1 MLRFDQLSYWEKKAI
16 LEDIDFVVVGAGLV
30 GVSTALSLRESNP
43 SAKIVV
49 VERGYLSTGA
59 STKNAGF
66 ACFGSATEL
75 IDDLS
80 KMPATTVWDTV
91 ELRFKGLK
99 RLLERFGNEQIGY
112 RQSGSWDLIRENDQL
127 TEQTTREQIHFLNAE
142 IGKITGEYDCFSED
156 KTISEK
162 FGFAG
167 LSTSFHNC
175 LEGEIRTNQLLL
187 QFNRLLAENN
197 IITLYGIEVKELE
210 FHEKSALISTN
221 FGDLSSKKV
230 AVTVNG
236 FANKLLGDERIKPA
250 RAQVLVTSPIENL
263 KLKGTFHYDAGY
275 YYFRNIENRILLGGG
290 RNLDFDGETTV
301 DFGNTQQITNALDAL
316 LKNTIIPGKHFEI
329 DYQWSGIMGIGN
341 EKKPIIELIHPNVAI
356 GVRMGGMGVAIGTT
370 VGEEV
375 AKLLK

>member
-1 MLRFDQLSYWEKKAI
+1 MLDFKDLSYWEKKAI
-16 LEDIDFVVVGAGLV
+16 LEDIDFVIVGAGLV

-43 SAKIVV
+43 SAKILIL
-49 VERGYLSTGA
+49 ERGYLSTGA

-80 KMPATTVWDTV
+80 KMPSGTVWDTV
-91 ELRFKGLK
+91 ELRFRGLK
-99 RLLERFGNEQIGY
+99 RLLERFGKEHIGY
-112 RQSGSWDLIRENDQL
+112 VQSGSWDLIREND
-127 TEQTTREQIHFLNAE
+127 TIIEQTTRDQIDFLNAE
-142 IGKITGEYDCFSED
+142 IKRITNEPNCFKED
-156 KTISEK
+156 KTISGK
-162 FGFAG
+162 FGFSG
-167 LSTSFHNC
+167 LSTSFHNR
-175 LEGEIRTNQLLL
+175 LEGEIQTNLLLL
-187 QFNRLLAENN
+187 QFNRLLAKNN
-197 IITLYGIEVKELE
+197 IITLYGIEVKELQSQQNSVIIE
-210 FHEKSALISTN
+210 TN
-221 FGDLSSKKV
+221 FGELISKKV

-236 FANKLLGDERIKPA
+236 FANKLLEDERIKPA

-290 RNLDFDGETTV
+290 RNLNFEGETTS
-301 DFGNTQQITNALDAL
+301 DFGNTHQIMGALNDL
-316 LKNTIIPGKHFEI
+316 LKTVIIPGQEFGI

-356 GVRMGGMGVAIGTT
+356 GVRMGGMGVAIGTI

-375 AKLLK
+375 AKLL